1 MSEEEE
7 KGNNLHP
14 SIYLDGEDR
23 VCINHDVFVKWF
35 TSMVSDMGTDDLEE
49 HEIPYHVFCCGAEAA
64 LRCQQ
69 MKKIH

>member
-1 MSEEEE
+1 MI
-7 KGNNLHP
+7 KKTRAKKLT
-14 SIYLDGEDR
+14 IYIDREDKLQ
-23 VCINHDVFVKWF
+23 IDHDKFIEWF
-35 TSMVSDMGTDDLEE
+35 SSMVKDMGTDDLEE

>member
-1 MSEEEE
+1 MI
-7 KGNNLHP
+7 KKTRANKP
-14 SIYLDGEDR
+14 TIYIDSNDTLQ
-23 VCINHDVFVKWF
+23 INHDKFVKWF
-35 TSMVSDMGTDDLEE
+35 SNMVTDMGTDDLEE